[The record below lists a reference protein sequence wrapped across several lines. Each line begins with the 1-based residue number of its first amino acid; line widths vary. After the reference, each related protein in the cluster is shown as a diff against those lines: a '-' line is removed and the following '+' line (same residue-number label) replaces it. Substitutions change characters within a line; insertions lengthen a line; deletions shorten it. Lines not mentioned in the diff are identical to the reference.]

1 MQSDSRVMRPRPD
14 NSFMAS
20 LDRPFL
26 LSGVYQLFTINLLVN
41 WAVCSTLCTD
51 RTFQSEAYSQT
62 VAAAESSEAPQTFY
76 EQKVVSDKREKTAV
90 VIFLALTQNS
100 EDHFHSTV

>member
-1 MQSDSRVMRPRPD
+1 MQSDSGVMRPRPD

-51 RTFQSEAYSQT
+51 RTFQ
-62 VAAAESSEAPQTFY
+62 
-76 EQKVVSDKREKTAV
+76 REKTAV